1 MNVLICLVFIWRG
14 RLLGNTTMTIWN
26 LSHIPA
32 DNHCLCLCNKV
43 LRLRLKRGNGLACL
57 RIIYK
62 ICLIDVNDHNIA
74 FPNIGTFPA
83 CPFNKVLL
91 LRLKRFDGLADL
103 RIIWKIRLINVT
115 DQNIAF
121 PSIGLRSLL
130 LSWIEHVQVQNPSA
144 FSQLREREDLV
155 CSSYC
160 NLNVAVRLPW
170 RKGVFTWRHK
180 DPKSKFTRAI
190 TILKDKRL
198 SKN

>member
-1 MNVLICLVFIWRG
+1 MSRLINIVCVY
-14 RLLGNTTMTIWN
+14 
-26 LSHIPA
+26 P
-32 DNHCLCLCNKV
+32 CNKV
-43 LRLRLKRGNGLACL
+43 LRLRLKCVNGLACL

-62 ICLIDVNDHNIA
+62 ICLIDVNDQNIA

-130 LSWIEHVQVQNPSA
+130 LSLCKMKRKQSLTDKIKINYRSK
-144 FSQLREREDLV
+144 RYKKNRT
-155 CSSYC
+155 CSSTEPFRFQP
-160 NLNVAVRLPW
+160 A
-170 RKGVFTWRHK
+170 K
-180 DPKSKFTRAI
+180 RARGPG
-190 TILKDKRL
+190 LQFL
-198 SKN
+198 L